1 MNFSLDFSDSI
12 RGHYHLFSVLN
23 LIYCLEKTDLRMN
36 TNFPPII
43 QQYKADKESVYNT
56 WFINNEERLKAFR
69 SIRRG
74 VMQVVEDIKCK
85 RFPNDFKGSSLEFV
99 LTCITEQKQVF
110 EGAAHPFYWKPKL
123 RIPDIYENEI
133 NKQAFGQF
141 LENCLNAKNEEQ
153 IIREIIRLDSLKIKG
168 LGPAVA
174 SILYFLHP
182 IIIPP
187 FNTAIINGFN
197 YLFKDKKKLGSWSE
211 YLKLREV
218 LIDANNQHR
227 SELSSDLGAIAG
239 LLFEIGMQK
248 LVLGGDEY
256 LSQTERTKLEK
267 LIEKRHEEVKTEKEE
282 ENLHTEMQYHLLKI
296 GKALGYDVIP
306 ASNDKSKGYA
316 GNNFSF
322 MSISSFPY
330 FELDRETLNTVKLID
345 VLWFEKGT
353 NNVIAAFEVEK
364 STSIYSGIL
373 RLTDLSYT
381 IADGDEVFYL
391 IVPDKREKDVLLQ
404 LSRPA
409 IKKNST
415 IIKYILFSELR
426 KHCDALCT
434 FGDSHRI
441 MEKIARSA

>member
-1 MNFSLDFSDSI
+1 MHEHFSQ
-12 RGHYHLFSVLN
+12 
-23 LIYCLEKTDLRMN
+23 
-36 TNFPPII
+36 II
-43 QQYKADKESVYNT
+43 QQYKADKESVFNT
-56 WFINNEERLKAFR
+56 WFINNEDRLKAFR

-74 VMQVVEDIKCK
+74 VMQVIEDIKCK

-99 LTCITEQKQVF
+99 LSVITEQKQVF
-110 EGAAHPFYWKPKL
+110 EGASHPFYWKPKL
-123 RIPDIYENEI
+123 RIPDIYENDA

-141 LENCLNAKNEEQ
+141 LECCLNAKGEDQ
-153 IIREIIRLDSLKIKG
+153 IIKEIIKLDALKIKG

-182 IIIPP
+182 TLIPP

-197 YLFKDKKKLGSWSE
+197 FLYKDKKKLGSWSE

-218 LIDANNQHR
+218 LLNTNNEHR

-248 LVLGGDEY
+248 LVLGTDEY
-256 LSQTERTKLEK
+256 LSEPERAKLER
-267 LIEKRHEEVKTEKEE
+267 LIEKRHAEVRSQKEE

-296 GKALGYDVIP
+296 GVALGYDVIP
-306 ASNDKSKGYA
+306 ASNDKSKTYN
-316 GNNFSF
+316 GNSFSF
-322 MSISSFPY
+322 MGLQQFPQI
-330 FELDRETLNTVKLID
+330 ELDKETLNTVKLID

-391 IVPDKREKDVLLQ
+391 IVPDKREKDVVVQ

-415 IIKYILFSELR
+415 LIKYILFSELR
-426 KHCDALCT
+426 QHCDAMCK
-434 FGDSHRI
+434 FGDSHKI
-441 MEKIARSA
+441 MERIARQV

>member
-1 MNFSLDFSDSI
+1 
-12 RGHYHLFSVLN
+12 
-23 LIYCLEKTDLRMN
+23 MN
-36 TNFPPII
+36 TNFQPLI
-43 QQYKADKESVYNT
+43 QQYKSDRESVYNT

-74 VMQVVEDIKCK
+74 VMQVIDDIKCK

-123 RIPDIYENEI
+123 RIPDIYENET

-141 LENCLNAKNEEQ
+141 LEYCLNAKNEEQ
-153 IIREIIRLDSLKIKG
+153 ILKEIIRLDSLKIKG

-174 SILYFLHP
+174 SVLYFLHP
-182 IIIPP
+182 TIIPP

-197 YLFKDKKKLGSWSE
+197 HLYKDNKKLGSWGE
-211 YLKLREV
+211 YLKIREV
-218 LIDANNQHR
+218 IIEINNQYR

-256 LSQTERTKLEK
+256 LSQPERKKLEK
-267 LIEKRHEEVKTEKEE
+267 LIEKRHEEVRAEKEE
-282 ENLHTEMQYHLLKI
+282 EDLHSEMQYHLLKI
-296 GKALGYDVIP
+296 GSSLGYDVIP
-306 ASNDKSKGYA
+306 ASNDRSKSYK

-322 MSISSFPY
+322 MSLSSFPE
-330 FELDRETLNTVKLID
+330 FSLDRETLNTVKLID
-345 VLWFEKGT
+345 VLWFEKDT

-391 IVPDKREKDVLLQ
+391 IVPDRREKDVVTQ

-415 IIKYILFSELR
+415 LIKYILFSELR
-426 KHCDALCT
+426 QHCDALCK

-441 MEKIARSA
+441 MEKIAKTV